1 MEINNLLANA
11 TDFTVSDIRQML
23 NIISDKE
30 NQELV
35 NEATSPQVFRL
46 HWFQLKKSIEVVL
59 GRASITAIESC
70 DDGLVEAIIGRTI
83 SDRKVGIVS
92 IPDNMNR
99 YLVFDG
105 GASVRFRQEVLEQAC
120 VTDADLVQYGSDE
133 YKNVLSK
140 FEECFEEVA
149 CRGVLP
155 FNDKQ
160 DQHLEQ
166 LFQCWINCW
175 DLDPNIGSEIRF
187 WSEPNKE
194 TTPKKRPRKKDL
206 I

>member
-1 MEINNLLANA
+1 MKINNLLANA
-11 TDFTVSDIRQML
+11 TEFTASDIRQML
-23 NIISDKE
+23 HIIKE
-30 NQELV
+30 NTELV

-46 HWFQLKKSIEVVL
+46 HWFQLKAAIDVVL
-59 GRASITAIESC
+59 SRDTITAIESC
-70 DDGLVEAIIGRTI
+70 DDGLVEAIIGKTI
-83 SDRKVGIVS
+83 TDRKVGIIS

-133 YKNVLSK
+133 YKSVLKK
-140 FEECFEEVA
+140 FEECFEEVS

-160 DQHLEQ
+160 DQHLER

-175 DLDPNIGSEIRF
+175 DLAQEVKSEIKF
-187 WSEPNKE
+187 WSEPEE

>member
-1 MEINNLLANA
+1 MKINNLLANA
-11 TDFTVSDIRQML
+11 TDFTLDDIRQML
-23 NIISDKE
+23 RIINE
-30 NQELV
+30 HTELV
-35 NEATSPQVFRL
+35 NEANAPQVFRL
-46 HWFQLKKSIEVVL
+46 HWFQLKAGVEVVL
-59 GRASITAIESC
+59 SRDSITAIEGH
-70 DDGLVEAIIGRTI
+70 DGLVEAIIGKTI

-105 GASVRFRQEVLEQAC
+105 GASVRFRQEVLEQAH
-120 VTDADLVQYGSDE
+120 VTNADQVQYGSDE

-140 FEECFEEVA
+140 FEECFDEVSD
-149 CRGVLP
+149 RGVFP
-155 FNDKQ
+155 FTDKQ

-175 DLDPNIGSEIRF
+175 DLAQGVKSEIRF
-187 WSEPNKE
+187 CSEPE
-194 TTPKKRPRKKDL
+194 EITPKKRPRKK